1 MTAKEVINTASRAT
15 GISQAKAAESLG
27 WSPQQLSAKISR
39 KTLRAD
45 DFLNLLDSMGVDVTY
60 TVRETGKSIKAHIP
74 GAGRRVRA
82 MVNKVIYDTAYS
94 DALSN
99 DFYID
104 GDNMLLD
111 GKGSELYID
120 SEGRY
125 FLAEYTSFEG
135 VKDRIIPLTANDA
148 AAYIRRNGTDLHR
161 QPANAAQEQESQ
173 NE

>member
-1 MTAKEVINTASRAT
+1 
-15 GISQAKAAESLG
+15 
-27 WSPQQLSAKISR
+27 
-39 KTLRAD
+39 
-45 DFLNLLDSMGVDVTY
+45 
-60 TVRETGKSIKAHIP
+60 
-74 GAGRRVRA
+74 
-82 MVNKVIYDTAYS
+82 
-94 DALSN
+94 
-99 DFYID
+99 
-104 GDNMLLD
+104 MLLD

-161 QPANAAQEQESQ
+161 QPADASQEQGSQ